1 MPNSD
6 LYMNEII
13 KMIPVITGALITGII
28 ALISTAITHR
38 FTVKKEKN
46 ALMLSKIEELSKE
59 LSEYHAIII
68 QQSFY
73 LASTGQL
80 IDVKDKTF
88 HLNTLVNIYVPQL
101 LPVYDSYTKEVHA
114 NINSLMGVGEK
125 KFEVDKVQKLYT
137 DLMKSIAD
145 EAKRYLS

>member
-1 MPNSD
+1 
-6 LYMNEII
+6 MNEII

>member
-1 MPNSD
+1 MLNNT
-6 LYMNEII
+6 LIINEII

-28 ALISTAITHR
+28 ALISTTVTHR
-38 FTVKKEKN
+38 FAVKKEKN

-59 LSEYHAIII
+59 LSEYHALIIS
-68 QQSFY
+68 QSIN
-73 LASTGQL
+73 LASTGQMTD
-80 IDVKDKTF
+80 IKDKTF
-88 HLNTLVNIYVPQL
+88 HLVTLVNIYVPQL

-137 DLMKSIAD
+137 DLMKSIAY
-145 EAKRYLS
+145 EAKKYLS